1 MSEFSSNENKGMM
14 WQLLYEQG
22 AFNNISNTY
31 INNIKGDFDQIVNV
45 INTKRE
51 FDLTNKNKL
60 LLTEIVKYLEQYK
73 ENYKHVT
80 RPLEE
85 VQIKMDKDL
94 KEKEKEF
101 IELIKRPSPAEIDFT
116 EKIDEPLKESSINSM
131 LNKMIAEREIEINN
145 IIPPPPEKKETNNNN
160 DNKDDNNKNNNIKEI
175 TGENANINIMISDE
189 INAINANN
197 EEIKPVKKLTNDFFK
212 NLSKTN
218 VSESNINETNK
229 VVSFNEDFNEDDEYE
244 KDRYNSQIVYSN
256 NNIMGLLQKLL
267 NNDETILR
275 NQDKILRNQ
284 DKIIKKLF
292 FT

>member
-1 MSEFSSNENKGMM
+1 MSDFSSNENKGMM

-22 AFNNISNTY
+22 AFNNISNNY
-31 INNIKGDFDQIVNV
+31 INNIKGDFDKIVNV
-45 INTKRE
+45 ITTKRE
-51 FDLTNKNKL
+51 LDLTSKNKL
-60 LLTEIVKYLEQYK
+60 LLKEIVKYLEQYK
-73 ENYKHVT
+73 ENSRHVT

-85 VQIKMDKDL
+85 VQIKIDKDL

-131 LNKMIAEREIEINN
+131 LNKMIAEREIEISN
-145 IIPPPPEKKETNNNN
+145 IIPPPPIKKDEIEKKEINNE
-160 DNKDDNNKNNNIKEI
+160 DNNKINDIKEI
-175 TGENANINIMISDE
+175 TGEKANINIMISGE
-189 INAINANN
+189 INTNN

-218 VSESNINETNK
+218 ISETNVNETNK
-229 VVSFNEDFNEDDEYE
+229 VVSFNEDDEYE

-275 NQDKILRNQ
+275 NQDKI
-284 DKIIKKLF
+284 IKKLF
-292 FT
+292 FS

>member
-1 MSEFSSNENKGMM
+1 MSDFSSNENKGMM

-22 AFNNISNTY
+22 AFNNISNNY
-31 INNIKGDFDQIVNV
+31 INNIKSDFDKIVNI

-51 FDLTNKNKL
+51 LDLTNKNKL

-73 ENYKHVT
+73 ENSRHVI

-131 LNKMIAEREIEINN
+131 LNKMIAEREIEINS
-145 IIPPPPEKKETNNNN
+145 IIPPPPIKKDEIEKEINNEDNDIKET
-160 DNKDDNNKNNNIKEI
+160 
-175 TGENANINIMISDE
+175 TGEKDNINIMISNE
-189 INAINANN
+189 NNTNN

-218 VSESNINETNK
+218 DSEKNNK
-229 VVSFNEDFNEDDEYE
+229 VVSFNEDEEYE
-244 KDRYNSQIVYSN
+244 NDRYNSRIVYTN
-256 NNIMGLLQKLL
+256 NNIMDLLQKVL
-267 NNDETILR
+267 NNQETILK
-275 NQDKILRNQ
+275 NQDKIM
-284 DKIIKKLF
+284 KKLF
-292 FT
+292 LT

>member
-1 MSEFSSNENKGMM
+1 MTDFSSNENKGMM

-22 AFNNISNTY
+22 AFNNISNNY
-31 INNIKGDFDQIVNV
+31 INNIKSDFDKIVNV

-51 FDLTNKNKL
+51 LDLTNKNKL

-73 ENYKHVT
+73 ENSRHVT

-116 EKIDEPLKESSINSM
+116 EKIDEPLKESNINSM

-145 IIPPPPEKKETNNNN
+145 IIPPPPIKKDEIEKKEINNE
-160 DNKDDNNKNNNIKEI
+160 DNNKINDIKEI
-175 TGENANINIMISDE
+175 TGEKANINIMISDE
-189 INAINANN
+189 INANN

-218 VSESNINETNK
+218 ISETNVNETKK

>member
-1 MSEFSSNENKGMM
+1 MSDFSSNENKGMM

-22 AFNNISNTY
+22 AFNNISNNY
-31 INNIKGDFDQIVNV
+31 INNIKGDFDKIVNV

-51 FDLTNKNKL
+51 LDLTNKNKL

-73 ENYKHVT
+73 ENSRHVT

-145 IIPPPPEKKETNNNN
+145 IIPPPPEKKDTTN
-160 DNKDDNNKNNNIKEI
+160 DNNDDNNNKKLGEDNNIKEI
-175 TGENANINIMISDE
+175 SRDKDNINIMISNE
-189 INAINANN
+189 IITNN
-197 EEIKPVKKLTNDFFK
+197 EENKPVKKLTNDFFK
-212 NLSKTN
+212 NLSKSNEN
-218 VSESNINETNK
+218 VSNK
-229 VVSFNEDFNEDDEYE
+229 VVTFNEDEEYE
-244 KDRYNSQIVYSN
+244 NDRYNSRIVYTN
-256 NNIMGLLQKLL
+256 NNIMDLLQKVL
-267 NNDETILR
+267 NNQETILR
-275 NQDKILRNQ
+275 NQDKIM
-284 DKIIKKLF
+284 KKLF

>member
-1 MSEFSSNENKGMM
+1 MTDFSSNENKGMM

-22 AFNNISNTY
+22 AFNNISNNY
-31 INNIKGDFDQIVNV
+31 INNIKSDFDKIVNI

-51 FDLTNKNKL
+51 LDLTNKNKL

-73 ENYKHVT
+73 ENSRHVI

-160 DNKDDNNKNNNIKEI
+160 NDNNDDNNKEKDED
-175 TGENANINIMISDE
+175 EDKDNINIIISDE
-189 INAINANN
+189 INTNN
-197 EEIKPVKKLTNDFFK
+197 KEIKPVKKLTNDFFK

-218 VSESNINETNK
+218 VNESNVNKTNK
-229 VVSFNEDFNEDDEYE
+229 VVSFNEDYNEDDEYE
-244 KDRYNSQIVYSN
+244 KDRYNSEIVYSN
-256 NNIMGLLQKLL
+256 NNIMELLQKLL
-267 NNDETILR
+267 NNQEVILT
-275 NQDKILRNQ
+275 NQKKIME
-284 DKIIKKLF
+284 KIFL
-292 FT
+292 TD

>member
-1 MSEFSSNENKGMM
+1 MSDFSSNENKGMM

-31 INNIKGDFDQIVNV
+31 INNIKGDFDKIVNV
-45 INTKRE
+45 ISTKRE
-51 FDLTNKNKL
+51 LDLTSKNKL

-73 ENYKHVT
+73 ENSRHVS

-116 EKIDEPLKESSINSM
+116 EKIDEPLKESNINSM

-145 IIPPPPEKKETNNNN
+145 IIPPPQIKKDYTE
-160 DNKDDNNKNNNIKEI
+160 KDDIEKKEI
-175 TGENANINIMISDE
+175 TGEKDNT
-189 INAINANN
+189 NN
-197 EEIKPVKKLTNDFFK
+197 EEIKPIKKLTNDFFK
-212 NLSKTN
+212 NLSKSN
-218 VSESNINETNK
+218 VTEKNSR

-244 KDRYNSQIVYSN
+244 KDRYNSQIVYTN
-256 NNIMGLLQKLL
+256 NNIMDLLKKML
-267 NNDETILR
+267 NNQEVILA
-275 NQDKILRNQ
+275 NQK
-284 DKIIKKLF
+284 KIIEKIF
-292 FT
+292 

>member
-1 MSEFSSNENKGMM
+1 MSDFSSNENKGMM

-31 INNIKGDFDQIVNV
+31 INNIKGDFDKIVNV
-45 INTKRE
+45 ISTKSE
-51 FDLTNKNKL
+51 LDLTSKNKL
-60 LLTEIVKYLEQYK
+60 FLTEIVKYLEQYK
-73 ENYKHVT
+73 ENSRHVT

-85 VQIKMDKDL
+85 VQIKIDKDL

-131 LNKMIAEREIEINN
+131 LNKMIAEREIEISN
-145 IIPPPPEKKETNNNN
+145 IIPPPPIKKDEIEKKEINNE
-160 DNKDDNNKNNNIKEI
+160 DNNKINDIKEI
-175 TGENANINIMISDE
+175 TGEKANINIMISGE
-189 INAINANN
+189 INTNN

-218 VSESNINETNK
+218 ISETNVNETNK
-229 VVSFNEDFNEDDEYE
+229 VVSFNEDDEYE

-275 NQDKILRNQ
+275 NQDKI
-284 DKIIKKLF
+284 IKKLF
-292 FT
+292 FS

>member
-1 MSEFSSNENKGMM
+1 MTDFSSNENKGMM

-22 AFNNISNTY
+22 AFNNISNNY
-31 INNIKGDFDQIVNV
+31 INNIKSDFDKIVNV

-51 FDLTNKNKL
+51 LDLTNKNKL

-73 ENYKHVT
+73 ENSRHVT

-101 IELIKRPSPAEIDFT
+101 IELIKRPSPTEIDFT

-145 IIPPPPEKKETNNNN
+145 IIPPPPEKKETNNN
-160 DNKDDNNKNNNIKEI
+160 DDNNNKKIGEDNNIKEI
-175 TGENANINIMISDE
+175 SRDKDNINIMISNE
-189 INAINANN
+189 INTNN
-197 EEIKPVKKLTNDFFK
+197 EENKPVKKLTNDFFK
-212 NLSKTN
+212 NLSK
-218 VSESNINETNK
+218 SNENGSNK
-229 VVSFNEDFNEDDEYE
+229 VVSFNEDEEYE
-244 KDRYNSQIVYSN
+244 NDRYNSRIVYTN
-256 NNIMGLLQKLL
+256 NNIMDLLQKVL
-267 NNDETILR
+267 NNQESILR
-275 NQDKILRNQ
+275 NQNKIM
-284 DKIIKKLF
+284 KKLF

>member
-1 MSEFSSNENKGMM
+1 MSDFSSNKNKGMM

-31 INNIKGDFDQIVNV
+31 INNIKGDFDKIVNV
-45 INTKRE
+45 ISTKRE
-51 FDLTNKNKL
+51 LDLTSKNKL

-73 ENYKHVT
+73 ENSRHVT

-116 EKIDEPLKESSINSM
+116 EKIDEPLKESNINSM
-131 LNKMIAEREIEINN
+131 LNKMIAEREIEISN
-145 IIPPPPEKKETNNNN
+145 IIPPPPIKKDEIEKKEINNE
-160 DNKDDNNKNNNIKEI
+160 DNNKINNIKEI

-189 INAINANN
+189 INANN

-212 NLSKTN
+212 NLSKSN
-218 VSESNINETNK
+218 VTEKNNK
-229 VVSFNEDFNEDDEYE
+229 IVSFNEDEEYE
-244 KDRYNSQIVYSN
+244 NDRYNSQIVYTN
-256 NNIMGLLQKLL
+256 NNIMDLLKKML
-267 NNDETILR
+267 NNQEVILT
-275 NQDKILRNQ
+275 NQKKIME
-284 DKIIKKLF
+284 KIFL
-292 FT
+292 TD

>member
-1 MSEFSSNENKGMM
+1 MSDFSSNENKGMM

-31 INNIKGDFDQIVNV
+31 ISNIKSDFDKIVNV

-51 FDLTNKNKL
+51 LDLTNKNKL

-73 ENYKHVT
+73 ENSRHVT

-131 LNKMIAEREIEINN
+131 LNKMIAEREIEINS
-145 IIPPPPEKKETNNNN
+145 IIPPPPPEKKEINNNNN
-160 DNKDDNNKNNNIKEI
+160 DNKEDNNKNNIIKEKD
-175 TGENANINIMISDE
+175 EDKDNINIMISD
-189 INAINANN
+189 
-197 EEIKPVKKLTNDFFK
+197 EIKPVKKLTNDFFK

-218 VSESNINETNK
+218 VNESNVNESNK
-229 VVSFNEDFNEDDEYE
+229 VVSFNEDYNEEDEYE
-244 KDRYNSQIVYSN
+244 KDRYNSQIVYTN
-256 NNIMGLLQKLL
+256 NNIMNLLQKVLI
-267 NNDETILR
+267 NQETILR
-275 NQDKILRNQ
+275 NQDKIM
-284 DKIIKKLF
+284 KKLF
-292 FT
+292 LT

>member
-1 MSEFSSNENKGMM
+1 MSDFSSNENKGMM

-31 INNIKGDFDQIVNV
+31 INNIKGDFDKIVNV
-45 INTKRE
+45 ISTKRE
-51 FDLTNKNKL
+51 LDLTSKNKL

-73 ENYKHVT
+73 ENSRHIT

-116 EKIDEPLKESSINSM
+116 EKIDEPLKESNINSM
-131 LNKMIAEREIEINN
+131 LNKMIAEREIEISN
-145 IIPPPPEKKETNNNN
+145 IIPPPPIKKDEIEKKEINNE
-160 DNKDDNNKNNNIKEI
+160 DNNKINNIKEI

-189 INAINANN
+189 INANN

-212 NLSKTN
+212 NLSKSN
-218 VSESNINETNK
+218 VTEKNNK
-229 VVSFNEDFNEDDEYE
+229 IVSFNEDEEYE
-244 KDRYNSQIVYSN
+244 NDRYNSQIVYTN
-256 NNIMGLLQKLL
+256 NNIMDLLKKML
-267 NNDETILR
+267 NNQEVILT
-275 NQDKILRNQ
+275 NQKKIME
-284 DKIIKKLF
+284 KIFL
-292 FT
+292 TD

>member
-1 MSEFSSNENKGMM
+1 MSDFSSNENKGMM

-22 AFNNISNTY
+22 AFNNISNNY
-31 INNIKGDFDQIVNV
+31 INNIKGYFDKIVNV

-51 FDLTNKNKL
+51 LDLTNKNKL

-73 ENYKHVT
+73 ENSRHVT

-85 VQIKMDKDL
+85 VQIKLDKDL

-101 IELIKRPSPAEIDFT
+101 IELIKRPSPGEIDFT

>member
-1 MSEFSSNENKGMM
+1 MSDFSSNENKGMM

-31 INNIKGDFDQIVNV
+31 INNIKGDFDKIVNV
-45 INTKRE
+45 ISTKRE
-51 FDLTNKNKL
+51 LDLTSKNKL

-73 ENYKHVT
+73 ENSRHVT

-145 IIPPPPEKKETNNNN
+145 IIPPPPVKKDEIEKKEINN
-160 DNKDDNNKNNNIKEI
+160 DEDNKINDIKEI
-175 TGENANINIMISDE
+175 SGEKDNINITITNKDN
-189 INAINANN
+189 INN
-197 EEIKPVKKLTNDFFK
+197 EQIKPIKKLTNDFFK
-212 NLSKTN
+212 NLSKN
-218 VSESNINETNK
+218 NITEKNNK
-229 VVSFNEDFNEDDEYE
+229 IVSFNEDEEYE
-244 KDRYNSQIVYSN
+244 NDRYNSQIVYTN
-256 NNIMGLLQKLL
+256 NNIMDLLKKML
-267 NNDETILR
+267 NNQEVILT
-275 NQDKILRNQ
+275 NQKKIME
-284 DKIIKKLF
+284 KLEKS
-292 FT
+292 

>member
-1 MSEFSSNENKGMM
+1 MSDFSSNENKGMM

-31 INNIKGDFDQIVNV
+31 INNIKGDFDKIVNV
-45 INTKRE
+45 ISTKSE
-51 FDLTNKNKL
+51 LDLTSKNKL

-73 ENYKHVT
+73 ENSRHVT

-131 LNKMIAEREIEINN
+131 LNKMIAEREIEISN
-145 IIPPPPEKKETNNNN
+145 IIPPPPIKKDEIEKKEINNE
-160 DNKDDNNKNNNIKEI
+160 DNNKINDIKEI
-175 TGENANINIMISDE
+175 TGEKANINIMISGE
-189 INAINANN
+189 INTNN

-218 VSESNINETNK
+218 ISETNVNETNK

-275 NQDKILRNQ
+275 NQDKI
-284 DKIIKKLF
+284 IKKLF
-292 FT
+292 FLI